1 MGAIQTLL
9 QVGANPMAIKLQ
21 YTEAHRGGHRYRRVV
36 PADCRKAI
44 GKKRWYK
51 TFPASVSLAMIE
63 RAVQIL
69 SLRHDAEIAKAR
81 GQDVEWAARDILAD
95 TPANRYWTL
104 DAMHQGDMSARNKAI
119 IATVEGGG
127 KLPQESLTLSAA
139 MAQDAARY
147 GERRSEKPFTAA
159 VDSFIATVGN
169 KDILAIT
176 RNDVIEWITTKR
188 EDGWGGATIKRRLAS
203 LASMVGRTY
212 LDSEIDR
219 QNPFARHK
227 VNGSNGSSKKRLP
240 FNRAM
245 LDRIDRYLSSD
256 SRLGDDTRAILRI
269 MKHTGTGPSEA
280 GGLVLADVVLDG
292 PVPFLWVR
300 ENSLRSPKVR
310 GEDSART
317 RRLPLL
323 GEALAAAQDA
333 VARAKG
339 RAGNKSP
346 DHVALF
352 PSFEAERGAD
362 QLSAKLNT
370 AIRAAGIPRSPRLT
384 AYSFRHTVKEAVRS
398 AGVADHIQRRLL
410 GHSGHGVADHYGATD
425 SKLAELKT
433 ALESAL
439 KFLGDIDSS
448 IYSETE
454 RLDV

>member
-1 MGAIQTLL
+1 
-9 QVGANPMAIKLQ
+9 MAIKLQ

-36 PADCRKAI
+36 PADVRKAI
-44 GKKRWYK
+44 GKKRWYR
-51 TFPASVSLAMIE
+51 TFPASTSLAMIE
-63 RAVQIL
+63 HAVQVL

-81 GQDVEWAARDILAD
+81 GHDVETIARTILAD
-95 TPANRYWTL
+95 SPADRYWWMDFL
-104 DAMHQGDMSARNKAI
+104 HQGDMSAKTKAV
-119 IATVEGGG
+119 IATVEHGG

-147 GERRSEKPFTAA
+147 GEGRSEKPFTAA
-159 VDSFIATVGN
+159 VDSFVAVIGD
-169 KDILAIT
+169 KDILAIS
-176 RNDVIEWITTKR
+176 RSDVIEWITLKR
-188 EDGWGGATIKRRLAS
+188 ESGWSGATIKRRLAS

-212 LDSEIDR
+212 LDTEIDR
-219 QNPFARHK
+219 QNPFAKHK
-227 VNGSNGSSKKRLP
+227 INGANGGSKKRLP

-256 SRLGDDTRAILRI
+256 SRLGEDTRAILRI
-269 MKHTGTGPSEA
+269 MKSTGTGPSEA

-300 ENSLRSPKVR
+300 ANSLRSPKVR

-323 GEALAAAQDA
+323 GEALTSAQDA
-333 VARAKG
+333 VARATA
-339 RAGNKSP
+339 RAGNKSA

-362 QLSAKLNT
+362 QLSAKLNV

-384 AYSFRHTVKEAVRS
+384 AYSFRHGLKAAVRS

-410 GHSGHGVADHYGATD
+410 GHSGHGVADDYGAPD
-425 SKLAELKT
+425 LNLKELQT
-433 ALESAL
+433 ALEKAL
-439 KFLGDIDSS
+439 KFLGDVDDS

-454 RLDV
+454 RLDA